1 MDRIQIIDAW
11 KTLLKDEFS
20 KPYFLQIKEKYI
32 QAKKEGQIIF
42 PPAKLTFNALNLTP
56 PQNLK
61 IVILGQ
67 DPYHGSI
74 FSQGREIPQAMGLS
88 FSVPRGV
95 PIPPSLKNI
104 YQELAQST
112 GFIPPNHGDLSL
124 WAQRGAL
131 LLNAIFSVQKG
142 LAASHQNFGWEEFS
156 DAIIRVISQNLEG
169 IVFMLWG
176 NYAKKKA
183 SLIDP
188 SRHAIITAPH
198 PSPLA
203 RGFVGSGVFVQ
214 ANTALKHYNKPP
226 MDWQLN

>member
-11 KTLLKDEFS
+11 KTLLKDEFN

-124 WAQRGAL
+124 WAQRGVL

-226 MDWQLN
+226 MDWQLD